1 MKCKRNR
8 YRNRLRD
15 QTFLAESLAA
25 GPSIPV
31 AISETVLN
39 VQDAVVD
46 ENRSHCASRN
56 DHNAVPAAM
65 ITIGRCSLSR
75 GDS

>member
-8 YRNRLRD
+8 YRDRHRD
-15 QTFLAESLAA
+15 QTFLAESLEA

-39 VQDAVVD
+39 VQ
-46 ENRSHCASRN
+46 
-56 DHNAVPAAM
+56 NAVANEIGIIVPDAM
-65 ITIGRCSLSR
+65 ITILFRPQ
-75 GDS
+75 

>member
-8 YRNRLRD
+8 YRDRHRD

-25 GPSIPV
+25 GSSIPV

-39 VQDAVVD
+39 VKDAVVD
-46 ENRSHCASRN
+46 EIGLI
-56 DHNAVPAAM
+56 VPAAM
-65 ITIGRCSLSR
+65 ITILCRPQ
-75 GDS
+75 